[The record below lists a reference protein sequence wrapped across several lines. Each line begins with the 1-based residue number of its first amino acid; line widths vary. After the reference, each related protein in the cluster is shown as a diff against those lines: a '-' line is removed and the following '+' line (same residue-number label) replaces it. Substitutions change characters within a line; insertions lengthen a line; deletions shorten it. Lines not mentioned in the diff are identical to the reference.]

1 MIKVSNLKEWAT
13 FITQSITKSSQ
24 EPILDFTYAP
34 LEEIKEYLPLRT
46 SLVLVVNKSVT
57 SKAKNAYDVI
67 LYKNHFPVEIQKEFY
82 RTVQVS
88 EDNKSQLTIYLI
100 LDNIIDRSYTK
111 EILYELEK
119 ILNTYKQ

>member
-1 MIKVSNLKEWAT
+1 MIKVSELKEWAT
-13 FITQSITKSSQ
+13 NIIRGITKSSQ

-46 SLVLVVNKSVT
+46 SLVLVVNKSVI
-57 SKAKNAYDVI
+57 SRAKNAYDVI

-100 LDNIIDRSYTK
+100 LNNIIDRSYTK
-111 EILYELEK
+111 EILYEIEK